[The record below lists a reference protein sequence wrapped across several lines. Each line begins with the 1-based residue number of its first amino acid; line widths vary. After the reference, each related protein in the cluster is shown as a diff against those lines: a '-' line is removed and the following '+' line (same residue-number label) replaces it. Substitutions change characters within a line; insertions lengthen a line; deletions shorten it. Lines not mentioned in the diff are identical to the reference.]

1 MELQFPTARY
11 YLKEQGERRK
21 PTFQKR
27 ILEGRRERRLTLPE
41 PDVLVTKVTI
51 PPLRSVLLHRSHLL
65 EVLEQSRLV
74 PLTLLS
80 AGAGF
85 GKTTLLSAWASQS
98 TSRVAWVTLDDQDDD
113 LARFWAY
120 VIAALQH
127 SGSPVGEATLAM
139 LHSPQSPGLR
149 GALTPL
155 INELAALGQETA
167 LILDDYHAIREQA
180 IHDSL
185 QFVLDHMPACLHM
198 FLASRVNPPLAL
210 ARLRAKGQVIELRDT
225 DLRLDSTEAA
235 GFLKEVMHLA
245 ISEDDVHLLE
255 TRTEGWIAGLQLA
268 ALSMRR
274 YDDVSAFLQAFRG
287 SHRLILDY
295 VQEEILEPLHE
306 RQQQFLLYT
315 SVLERMNAEVCQAL
329 TGEQAS
335 QQILESLERANLF
348 LIPLDEERRWYRW
361 HALFREVLLA
371 RLQAT
376 EPDQVAR
383 LHREAALWYLRQDWL
398 HEAIPHAR
406 ASQDFW
412 FVAELLE
419 GCVERLSRQGEI
431 QTLLAWIKLL
441 PVEVLR
447 AHPRL
452 ATSYIF
458 AFYVLFPFS
467 AQQQEEQAY
476 LQQLRAGVEQV
487 LECQDQIPL
496 SQAEQDRL
504 RHRLT
509 ILDGWERVAEALSE
523 GNVAQLSRLAEQVQ
537 DLPQDDDL
545 MWQQYRLAP
554 FPMAWRMAG
563 NFPPVVTALQKMG
576 ETARRMRNP
585 YQEVQALWG
594 LIVALIALGQLSQ
607 ASDHCGI
614 LHQLVIRLGE
624 PLPVAAYPDVFHAQ
638 LAYAWNQLE
647 VAKSNALIAI
657 EKTTPL
663 QYLDILMPA
672 YEVLVRTCIAQGDLA
687 GAEHAVHEMEQVN
700 NHAGIPLF
708 RPWVESLQVQLWLAQ
723 GHLRR
728 AENWAEQTSSREE
741 AHFYSRE
748 SASLA
753 LVRVYLAQHKYAPAL
768 QLLAAL
774 QSSAERVARV
784 GSIIGILALQ
794 VAALQASGASQDALD
809 VLLDL
814 LALAEPEGHVRV
826 FLDAGEPMEQA
837 LRAFLATDHRPDI
850 ASALVSSARAL
861 LDAFASEQHQ
871 ATAEPATP
879 VATPL
884 PSGRPSHGVPSLPE
898 PLTAREQEVL
908 RLLAQGATNQEIA
921 DRLVVSLRTVK
932 KHVGNLLLKLEA
944 QNRTHAV
951 ARARE
956 ISLL

>member
-1 MELQFPTARY
+1 M
-11 YLKEQGERRK
+11 
-21 PTFQKR
+21 
-27 ILEGRRERRLTLPE
+27 LETDL
-41 PDVLVTKVTI
+41 LVTKFTI
-51 PPLRSVLLHRSHLL
+51 PPVRSMLLHRSHLL
-65 EVLEQSRLV
+65 EVLEQSRSV
-74 PLTLLS
+74 PLTLLA

-85 GKTTLLSAWASQS
+85 GKTTLLAAWASQN
-98 TSRVAWVTLDDQDDD
+98 TDQVAWLSLDEQDNDPT
-113 LARFWAY
+113 RFWTY
-120 VIAALQH
+120 VIAALLH
-127 SGSPVGEATLAM
+127 SGQRLSAVGEATLAM
-139 LHSPQSPGLR
+139 LHSPQSPGLQ

-155 INELAALGQETA
+155 INELAALRQETA

-185 QFVLDHMPACLHM
+185 HFVLDHMPVCLHM

-235 GFLKEVMHLA
+235 SFLKEVMHLT
-245 ISEDDVHLLE
+245 ISEYDVHLLE

-274 YDDVSAFLQAFRG
+274 YDDVSAFLRAFRG

-295 VQEEILEPLHE
+295 VQEEILEPLPE
-306 RQQQFLLYT
+306 RQQRFLLYT
-315 SVLERMNAEVCQAL
+315 SVLERMNAEVCQQL
-329 TGEQAS
+329 SGELAS
-335 QQILESLERANLF
+335 QQMLEEIERANLF
-348 LIPLDEERRWYRW
+348 LVPLDEERRWYRW

-376 EPDQVAR
+376 EPEQVTS
-383 LHREAALWYLRQDWL
+383 LHRAAALWYQREDWP
-398 HEAIPHAR
+398 HEAISHAK
-406 ASQDFW
+406 AAQDFW
-412 FVAELLE
+412 LVAELLE
-419 GCVERLSRQGEI
+419 GCVERLYRQGEL

-441 PVEVLR
+441 PQEVLR
-447 AHPRL
+447 AHPHL
-452 ATSYIF
+452 ATSYLF

-467 AQQQEEQAY
+467 AQQLEEQAY
-476 LQQLRAGVEQV
+476 LQQLRAGLEQL

-496 SQAEQDRL
+496 SQAERDRL

-509 ILDGWERVAEALSE
+509 ILDSWERVAEALSE

-537 DLPQDDDL
+537 DLPPDDDL
-545 MWQQYRLAP
+545 MWQQHRLAP

-563 NFPPVVTALQKMG
+563 NFPPVVTALQDMG
-576 ETARRMRNP
+576 EMARIMQNP

-594 LIVALIALGQLSQ
+594 LIVAFIALGQLSQ
-607 ASDHCGI
+607 ARDHCET
-614 LHQLVIRLGE
+614 LHQLVTRLGE
-624 PLPVAAYPDVFHAQ
+624 PLPVAAYPDVFQAQ
-638 LAYAWNQLE
+638 LAYEWNQLE
-647 VAKSNALIAI
+647 VAKSEALIAI
-657 EKTTPL
+657 EKTAPL

-672 YEVLVRTCIAQGDLA
+672 YEVLVRVCIARRDLA

-700 NHAGIPLF
+700 KHTGIPLF
-708 RPWVESLQVQLWLAQ
+708 RPWVENLQIQLWLAQ

-728 AENWAEQTSSREE
+728 AENWAEQTPSYREE
-741 AHFYSRE
+741 AHLYSRE

-753 LVRVYLAQHKYAPAL
+753 LVRVFLAQQQYAPAL
-768 QLLAAL
+768 QLLASL
-774 QSSAERVARV
+774 RSAAEHVARV
-784 GSIIGILALQ
+784 GSIIAILALQ
-794 VAALQASGASQDALD
+794 VVALQASGAWQEALD

-814 LALAEPEGHVRV
+814 LAVAEPEGYVRV

-837 LRAFLATDHRPDI
+837 LHALLATDHRPDGL
-850 ASALVSSARAL
+850 AALVSYVQAL
-861 LDAFASEQHQ
+861 LDAKALEQPQ
-871 ATAEPATP
+871 TTALQTTPFATP
-879 VATPL
+879 SPT
-884 PSGRPSHGVPSLPE
+884 GRPSHGVSALPE

-944 QNRTHAV
+944 QNRTQAV

-956 ISLL
+956 FSLL

>member
-1 MELQFPTARY
+1 
-11 YLKEQGERRK
+11 
-21 PTFQKR
+21 
-27 ILEGRRERRLTLPE
+27 
-41 PDVLVTKVTI
+41 
-51 PPLRSVLLHRSHLL
+51 
-65 EVLEQSRLV
+65 
-74 PLTLLS
+74 
-80 AGAGF
+80 
-85 GKTTLLSAWASQS
+85 
-98 TSRVAWVTLDDQDDD
+98 
-113 LARFWAY
+113 
-120 VIAALQH
+120 
-127 SGSPVGEATLAM
+127 
-139 LHSPQSPGLR
+139 
-149 GALTPL
+149 
-155 INELAALGQETA
+155 
-167 LILDDYHAIREQA
+167 
-180 IHDSL
+180 
-185 QFVLDHMPACLHM
+185 
-198 FLASRVNPPLAL
+198 
-210 ARLRAKGQVIELRDT
+210 VIELRDT

-235 GFLKEVMHLA
+235 SFLKEVMHLA
-245 ISEDDVHLLE
+245 ISEYDVHLLE

-274 YDDVSAFLQAFRG
+274 YDDVSIFLKAFRG

-295 VQEEILEPLHE
+295 VQEEILEPLPE
-306 RQQQFLLYT
+306 RQQLFLLYT

-329 TGEQAS
+329 TGEQVS
-335 QQILESLERANLF
+335 QQMLEEIEHANLF
-348 LIPLDEERRWYRW
+348 LVPLDEERRWYRW

-383 LHREAALWYLRQDWL
+383 LHREAALWYQRQDWL

-412 FVAELLE
+412 FMAELLE
-419 GCVERLSRQGEI
+419 GCVERLFRQGEL
-431 QTLLAWIKLL
+431 QTLLAWIKQL
-441 PVEVLR
+441 PLEVLR

-476 LQQLRAGVEQV
+476 LHQLRAGVEQV
-487 LECQDQIPL
+487 LECQDQTTL
-496 SQAEQDRL
+496 SQAERDRL

-523 GNVAQLSRLAEQVQ
+523 GNVEQLSRLAEEVQ
-537 DLPQDDDL
+537 DLPPDDDL
-545 MWQQYRLAP
+545 MWELHRLAP
-554 FPMAWRMAG
+554 FAMAWRMAG

-576 ETARRMRNP
+576 EMARMTQNP

-607 ASDHCGI
+607 VRDHCEA
-614 LHQLVIRLGE
+614 LRHLVTGLGE
-624 PLPVAAYPDVFHAQ
+624 PLPVAAYPDVFQAQ
-638 LAYAWNQLE
+638 LAYEWNQLE
-647 VAKSNALIAI
+647 VAKRAALSAI
-657 EKTTPL
+657 EKTASL

-672 YEVLVRTCIAQGDLA
+672 YEVLVRACLAQGDLA
-687 GAEHAVHEMEQVN
+687 GAAHTVHEMEQVN
-700 NHAGIPLF
+700 NHTAIPLF

-723 GHLRR
+723 GHLSR
-728 AENWAEQTSSREE
+728 AANWAEQTSYREE

-753 LVRVYLAQHKYAPAL
+753 LVRVYLAQQKYVPAL
-768 QLLAAL
+768 RLLAAL
-774 QSSAERVARV
+774 RSSAEQVARV

-794 VAALQASGASQDALD
+794 VAALQGSGASQEVLD

-814 LALAEPEGHVRV
+814 LALTEPERHVRV
-826 FLDAGEPMEQA
+826 FLDAGEPMKQA
-837 LRAFLATDHRPDI
+837 LRAFLVTDHRQDI
-850 ASALVSSARAL
+850 ASALVSYVQEL

-871 ATAEPATP
+871 PTAEPATS

-884 PSGRPSHGVPSLPE
+884 PSGRPSQGVPSLPE

-908 RLLAQGATNQEIA
+908 GLLAQGATNQEIA
-921 DRLVVSLRTVK
+921 DHLVVSLRTVK

-951 ARARE
+951 ARARKF
-956 ISLL
+956 SLL